1 MATTTGNLRGKEEQT
16 GKEHLEKA
24 KEVGAQ
30 AANKAKEVGTQ
41 AADKAKEYGTQMADK
56 AKEYGTQMADKAKD
70 AASSL
75 GEMASQ
81 AAGTVGKKADEM
93 TAGAGADIKKWG
105 DAIGSTV
112 PHEGVLGQA
121 SQAMADTLR
130 EGGKYLEEA
139 KLSGVADDFVNLIR
153 RNPVPAILLGVGV
166 GFILARA
173 MRD

>member
-1 MATTTGNLRGKEEQT
+1 M

-41 AADKAKEYGTQMADK
+41 VADKAKEVGTHLAEQ
-56 AKEYGTQMADKAKD
+56 AKD
-70 AASSL
+70 AACSV
-75 GEMASQ
+75 GEMAGQ
-81 AAGTVGKKADEM
+81 AASTVGKKANDM
-93 TAGAGADIKKWG
+93 TASAGGNIKNWG
-105 DAIGSTV
+105 ETIASKA

-121 SQAMADTLR
+121 SQAMADTLT
-130 EGGKYLEEA
+130 EGGRYLQEA
-139 KLSGVADDFVNLIR
+139 KISGMADDFVNMIR